1 VVNNDSTNPLRPSPD
16 DAEPVTVD
24 LLVINSNVRIPRS
37 ALRFQFTRSTGAGG
51 QHVNKTET
59 AVEVSFDLAHTPYL
73 NAADRTRALQKLHG
87 RVTAEGI
94 LRVESRDSRSQTYNR
109 EEAVHRL
116 VELLRQALVVP
127 RTRRRTRP
135 TRSSIEDRLQQK
147 KHHSATKRTRKD
159 HRTRGDAE

>member
-37 ALRFQFTRSTGAGG
+37 ALRFQFTRSAGAGG